1 MEVVAFVG
9 PSGTGKS
16 HRAIGVAFDNRCDAI
31 IDDGL
36 LIKGTKILAGTSA
49 KNEDNRI
56 QAVKRAI
63 FTDDEHAR
71 IMREALAENNIRRLL
86 VIGTS
91 DNMVSKI
98 TTRLGL
104 DVPSKTVY
112 INQVANKSEI
122 KRARYARLH
131 DGKHIV
137 PVPSVELKPH
147 FTGYFANLP
156 YNIFSTQ
163 RRHKKD
169 ADRSIVRPTFS
180 FYGKLLIAD
189 TAIEDI
195 IKIIAGKMQG
205 VDKVTGIKVRRRSD
219 NSKGIVIAIEVIL
232 CYGVQIFNITKQLQA
247 KIKEKIE
254 YMTAMQVK
262 NVNVSIRS
270 LSIHDTV
277 KRKIV

>member
-16 HRAIGVAFDNRCDAI
+16 HHAIGVAFDNRCDAI

-63 FTDDEHAR
+63 FTNDDHAQVV
-71 IMREALAENNIRRLL
+71 REALAVSNIHRLL
-86 VIGTS
+86 IIATS
-91 DNMVSKI
+91 DNMINKI
-98 TTRLGL
+98 VGRLQL
-104 DVPSKTVY
+104 PKPVKTVY
-112 INQVANKSEI
+112 INEIASKAEI
-122 KRARYARLH
+122 KKARYSRLH

-137 PVPSVELKPH
+137 PVPTVELKPH
-147 FTGYFANLP
+147 FTGYFADLP
-156 YNIFSTQ
+156 YNIFSSQ
-163 RRHKKD
+163 RKQEKE
-169 ADRSIVRPTFS
+169 ADRSIVRPSFS

-189 TAIEDI
+189 SAIEDI
-195 IKIIAGKMQG
+195 ISIIAGKIEG
-205 VDKVTGIKVRRRSD
+205 VQKVTGIKVRRRSD
-219 NSKGIVIAIEVIL
+219 NSKGIGISIEIIIY
-232 CYGVQIFNITKQLQA
+232 YGEKLFAVTKQLQS
-247 KIKEKIE
+247 KVKEKIE

-270 LSIHDTV
+270 LAL
-277 KRKIV
+277 KK